1 MPLVGNKHF
10 AYTPEGMKKALA
22 HAEKT
27 GQKVK
32 VDKKGIGGMVKKYS
46 KGGDVKDLH
55 TISKEL
61 KNASKMHASQAKRV
75 KKHADSMQDG
85 GMLKGPSHKKGG
97 IPAVVKGSGQPIEME
112 GGEYII
118 KKDSAKKLGP
128 DILNYIN
135 KTGNVPKM
143 KKGGKVSSSS
153 AGSNIK
159 KNKDGYEMIEVIK
172 VDTPD
177 GPRYYKAKAKSRTEH
192 MASEIASARAKAKA
206 VSNPSDSLTTKQYK
220 TNWDAKTGRK
230 KNILRKATDKLGI
243 TKMSNGGGLYAN
255 IHAKRKRI
263 ASGSGEKMRKP
274 GSKGAPTKANF
285 LRSAQTAKMS
295 DGGEID
301 KAMSNPYLKDYFEQ
315 TKKTKDAL
323 AANAV
328 TPEEYEKLK
337 SERYHKTASPFNPFN
352 TGKRRW
358 QDYNMRQ
365 MAARNYQK
373 QAAKRAREKA
383 EARTGVSD
391 FQASAGLASR
401 GGLRAR
407 ADQKAAARF
416 VDEYGNRTDFK
427 HGGSVD
433 SIFSLL
439 KKMRK

>member
-112 GGEYII
+112 GGEYVI
-118 KKDSAKKLGP
+118 KKSSVNKLGP

-135 KTGNVPKM
+135 KTGSVPKM
-143 KKGGKVSSSS
+143 K
-153 AGSNIK
+153 
-159 KNKDGYEMIEVIK
+159 D
-172 VDTPD
+172 
-177 GPRYYKAKAKSRTEH
+177 
-192 MASEIASARAKAKA
+192 
-206 VSNPSDSLTTKQYK
+206 
-220 TNWDAKTGRK
+220 
-230 KNILRKATDKLGI
+230 
-243 TKMSNGGGLYAN
+243 GGGLYAN

-263 ASGSGEKMRKP
+263 KAGSGEKMRKP

>member
-46 KGGDVKDLH
+46 KGG
-55 TISKEL
+55 
-61 KNASKMHASQAKRV
+61 
-75 KKHADSMQDG
+75 
-85 GMLKGPSHKKGG
+85 MLKGPSHKKGG
-97 IPAVVKGSGQPIEME
+97 IPAVVKSSGQPIEME

-135 KTGNVPKM
+135 KTGSVPKM
-143 KKGGKVSSSS
+143 KNGGRVISSS

-159 KNKDGYEMIEVIK
+159 KDKDGYEIEEVIK

-192 MASEIASARAKAKA
+192 MAGEIASARAKAKA

-220 TNWDAKTGRK
+220 TNWDSKTGRK

-243 TKMSNGGGLYAN
+243 TKMSNGG
-255 IHAKRKRI
+255 
-263 ASGSGEKMRKP
+263 
-274 GSKGAPTKANF
+274 F
-285 LRSAQTAKMS
+285 LDMMNRLKQMQAKMQEKSQVS
-295 DGGEID
+295 DPVTDPPSDPPSDPVIVIPDETMPAIDQAIVD
-301 KAMSNPYLKDYFEQ
+301 KAKSNPYLQDYFEQ

-337 SERYHKTASPFNPFN
+337 SERYHKTASPFKPFN
-352 TGKRRW
+352 TGRRRW

-383 EARTGVSD
+383 KARTGVSD

-407 ADQKAAARF
+407 ADQKAAAKF
-416 VDEYGNRTDFK
+416 VDEYGNTTDFK